1 MWVLKRFTKDVGA
14 VMSFVIT
21 MSALIN
27 MIFNWIIGK
36 VNDLYGVYTGFLSF
50 ILYFIVTIV
59 FFVLSAKMFKSNNN
73 LKGE

>member
-1 MWVLKRFTKDVGA
+1 
-14 VMSFVIT
+14 MSFVIT

-59 FFVLSAKMFKSNNN
+59 FFVLSAKMFESNNN